1 MAESGVIEG
10 YLTVL
15 SAQLPPPIVEELA
28 DGLDQTWARY
38 RDQGLEPGAA
48 ASAAVAEFGDPHVIL
63 ADFVRLSPARR
74 TARKLLLSGPTVG
87 GSWAM
92 ALIVNR
98 AWTWPVPW
106 AVSLLLG
113 LALVTVI
120 GMLVGAAF
128 GKRYRSVG
136 RAGIAGC
143 VGMTVLDVAV
153 VLTAVLA
160 TPTLVWPLTLAVA
173 ASAGRLTYTSRA
185 LRPVLTA

>member
-1 MAESGVIEG
+1 MAESSVIEG

-15 SAQLPPPIVEELA
+15 SAQLPAPIVEELA
-28 DGLDQTWARY
+28 DGLDQTWTRY

-48 ASAAVAEFGDPHVIL
+48 ADAAVAEFGDPNVIL
-63 ADFVRLSPARR
+63 AEFVSLNPARR
-74 TARKLLLSGPTVG
+74 TARKLLVSGPIVG
-87 GSWAM
+87 GSWAA
-92 ALIVNR
+92 ALTMSR

-106 AVSLLLG
+106 AIRLLFG

-120 GMLVGAAF
+120 GMLVPAAF

-136 RAGIAGC
+136 RAGTAGC

-160 TPTLVWPLTLAVA
+160 TPALVWPLTLAMA